1 MNIGQPFNTLKD
13 DMGFVISG
21 KGEVAYFI
29 RDLDIYYADL
39 NQTQVSL
46 NHYRVSLI
54 FGKIMPN
61 NQPEFKRSF
70 NHVMVSWRD
79 IFR

>member
-1 MNIGQPFNTLKD
+1 MEWKKWGAVNIGKPFNTLKD

-21 KGEVAYFI
+21 RGEAAYFI

-46 NHYRVSLI
+46 KLNRVS
-54 FGKIMPN
+54 
-61 NQPEFKRSF
+61 
-70 NHVMVSWRD
+70 
-79 IFR
+79 